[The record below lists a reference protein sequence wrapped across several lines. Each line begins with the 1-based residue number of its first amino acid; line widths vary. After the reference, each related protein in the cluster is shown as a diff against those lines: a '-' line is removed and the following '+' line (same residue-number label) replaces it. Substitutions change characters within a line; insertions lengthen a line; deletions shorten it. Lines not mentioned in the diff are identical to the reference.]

1 MTKPNPI
8 PEGYHSATPYLIVK
22 DAASALEFYKKAF
35 GAMEMERILDPD
47 GGVRHAEFKI
57 GDSPFMMTEET
68 PDYPAWQS
76 PESRGGSPVHIYLYV
91 EDADKVFNT
100 AIGAGATELLPMK
113 NQFWG
118 DRSGGIT
125 DPFGHIW
132 YISSRVEIVTQE
144 ELEKRMAAEASGK

>member
-1 MTKPNPI
+1 
-8 PEGYHSATPYLIVK
+8 
-22 DAASALEFYKKAF
+22 
-35 GAMEMERILDPD
+35 
-47 GGVRHAEFKI
+47 
-57 GDSPFMMTEET
+57 
-68 PDYPAWQS
+68 
-76 PESRGGSPVHIYLYV
+76 
-91 EDADKVFNT
+91 
-100 AIGAGATELLPMK
+100 MK